1 MEQERPSKKRRGF
14 TLIELLVVIAII
26 AILIA
31 LLLPAVQQAREAA
44 RRSTCKNQL
53 KQLGLALHN
62 YHDTHSVF
70 PPGQVASGD
79 CGSSPNPP
87 LTAMNMNGLVLLLP
101 YLDQAALYSN
111 LDFNLAFDDYS
122 SSGIPLSG
130 GNATTNANQVNR
142 VMTIFSCPTDPGPGG
157 SSTSTTYNLPGGTPE
172 HRTNYDFIS
181 IRLHTECNR
190 WATRSLTTRF
200 MFEDGSKCRIRD
212 IKDGASNT
220 AMMTETRKSCC
231 GNGNNAS
238 WAGRGWVQI
247 GLSLGQSPPNNTIRS
262 GIDFK
267 PRLGDWGWTGSWHVG
282 GLHVLMADGAVIFLS
297 ENSDVS
303 IRRNLDR
310 IADGNVLG
318 EFR

>member
-1 MEQERPSKKRRGF
+1 MEQNRSSKKRRGF

-62 YHDTHSVF
+62 YLDTHNVL

-79 CGSSPNPP
+79 CDDANSTPP
-87 LTAMNMNGLVLLLP
+87 ATAMNMNGLVLLLP
-101 YLDQAALYSN
+101 FLDQAALYSN
-111 LDFNLAFDDYS
+111 LDFNLAFDDKVQ
-122 SSGIPLSG
+122 SGIPLSG

-142 VMTIFSCPTDPGPGG
+142 VMTIFSCPTDPGPTG
-157 SSTSTTYNLPGGTPE
+157 SSTSTTYNLPGGSPE
-172 HRTNYDFIS
+172 HRTNYDFMAP
-181 IRLHTECNR
+181 RDHDVCNY
-190 WATRSLTTRF
+190 WTRRTARF
-200 MFEDGSKCRIRD
+200 MFEDGSKCRVRD
-212 IKDGASNT
+212 VTDGMSNT

-238 WAGRGWVQI
+238 WAGRGWVQV
-247 GLSLGQSPPNNTIRS
+247 GLSLGASPPNNTIRS

-282 GLHVLMADGAVIFLS
+282 GLHVLMGDGAVIFLS
-297 ENSDVS
+297 ENSDAS
-303 IRRNLDR
+303 IRRNLDQ
-310 IADGNVLG
+310 ISDGNVLG

>member
-1 MEQERPSKKRRGF
+1 MKKQRTHKHGF

-53 KQLGLALHN
+53 KQFGLALHN
-62 YHDTHSVF
+62 YHDTHKVF

-79 CGSSPNPP
+79 CGNASSIQP
-87 LTAMNMNGLVLLLP
+87 LTAMNLNGLVLLLP
-101 YLDQAALYSN
+101 YLDQAPLYNN

-122 SSGIPLSG
+122 QSSIPLSG
-130 GNATTNANQVNR
+130 GNATTNATEVNR
-142 VMTIFSCPTDPGPGG
+142 ILPIFNCPSDPGPSGA
-157 SSTSTTYNLPGGTPE
+157 STSTTYNLPGGNTQ
-172 HRTNYDFIS
+172 HRTNYDFIANQNHD
-181 IRLHTECNR
+181 LCNY
-190 WATRSLTTRF
+190 WTRRGSTTRA
-200 MFEDGSKCRIRD
+200 MFEDGSKCRLRD
-212 IKDGASNT
+212 ITDGTSNT

-231 GNGNNAS
+231 RNGNNAS
-238 WAGRGWVQI
+238 WGGRGWVQI
-247 GLSLGQSPPNNTIRS
+247 GLSLGKTPPNNTTYS
-262 GIDFK
+262 GVDYA
-267 PRLGDWGWTGSWHVG
+267 PLLGSWGYTGSWHVG

-297 ENSDVS
+297 ENTDTT
-303 IRRNLDR
+303 IRRNLDY